1 MSKVIGVM
9 NCKDSSVPSFM
20 VKTMRLVDDNE
31 GMAGIKDDGDEYHV
45 YCQYWSFEPVSKWK
59 YLKGSERDF
68 EGAPNDCVLIVKCNS
83 NGMMY
88 QLGDH
93 HNVIAIE
100 QCGDDIIAQREPL
113 TECTLQDGVVFDT
126 PIGMPINEFK
136 CRQQSL
142 NASDSD
148 ANINGILLNK
158 ITAADVEVVKYD
170 PTKVDIESLVTE
182 RGNRYG
188 KFADGAKI
196 MRSLKAVMHNTDG
209 WSRLTDSQREA
220 LDMIQHKTGRIL
232 NGDPAYDDNWK
243 DIAGYSKLIAD
254 ELNGEVK

>member
-1 MSKVIGVM
+1 MSK
-9 NCKDSSVPSFM
+9 CK
-20 VKTMRLVDDNE
+20 K
-31 GMAGIKDDGDEYHV
+31 A
-45 YCQYWSFEPVSKWK
+45 WK

-68 EGAPNDCVLIVKCNS
+68 AGAHAGATHKYVHKELGHPIYTANPEIIKEVLFNLVA
-83 NGMMY
+83 
-88 QLGDH
+88 
-93 HNVIAIE
+93 V
-100 QCGDDIIAQREPL
+100 REPI
-113 TECTLQDGVVFDT
+113 TECTFQDGVVFDA
-126 PIGMPINEFK
+126 PIGMPLNEFK

-142 NASDSD
+142 NANDSD
-148 ANINGILLNK
+148 MRLNGIPVGEFSAK
-158 ITAADVEVVKYD
+158 ADVEVVKYD
-170 PTKVDIESLVTE
+170 PTKLDIESLVTE

-220 LDMIQHKTGRIL
+220 LDMIQHKIGRIL

-254 ELNGEVK
+254 ELNGEIK

>member
-1 MSKVIGVM
+1 MSE
-9 NCKDSSVPSFM
+9 CK
-20 VKTMRLVDDNE
+20 K
-31 GMAGIKDDGDEYHV
+31 A
-45 YCQYWSFEPVSKWK
+45 WK

-68 EGAPNDCVLIVKCNS
+68 AGAHAGATHKYVHKELGHPIYTANPEIIKEVLFNLVA
-83 NGMMY
+83 
-88 QLGDH
+88 
-93 HNVIAIE
+93 V
-100 QCGDDIIAQREPL
+100 REPI
-113 TECTLQDGVVFDT
+113 TECTFQDGVVFDA
-126 PIGMPINEFK
+126 PIGMPLNEFK

-142 NASDSD
+142 NANDSD
-148 ANINGILLNK
+148 MRLNGIPVGEFSAK
-158 ITAADVEVVKYD
+158 ADVEVVKYD
-170 PTKVDIESLVTE
+170 PTKLDIESLVTE

-220 LDMIQHKTGRIL
+220 LDMIQHKIGRIL

-254 ELNGEVK
+254 ELNGEIK

>member
-1 MSKVIGVM
+1 MSE
-9 NCKDSSVPSFM
+9 CK
-20 VKTMRLVDDNE
+20 K
-31 GMAGIKDDGDEYHV
+31 A
-45 YCQYWSFEPVSKWK
+45 WK

-68 EGAPNDCVLIVKCNS
+68 AGAHAGATHKYVHKELGHPVYTANPEIIKEVLFNLVA
-83 NGMMY
+83 
-88 QLGDH
+88 
-93 HNVIAIE
+93 V
-100 QCGDDIIAQREPL
+100 REPI
-113 TECTLQDGVVFDT
+113 TECTFQDGVVFDA
-126 PIGMPINEFK
+126 PIGMPLNEFK

-142 NASDSD
+142 NANDSD
-148 ANINGILLNK
+148 MRLNGIPVVEFSAK
-158 ITAADVEVVKYD
+158 ADVEVVKYD
-170 PTKVDIESLVTE
+170 PTKLDIESLVTE

-220 LDMIQHKTGRIL
+220 LDMIQHKIGRIL

-254 ELNGEVK
+254 ELNGEIK

>member
-1 MSKVIGVM
+1 MSE
-9 NCKDSSVPSFM
+9 CK
-20 VKTMRLVDDNE
+20 K
-31 GMAGIKDDGDEYHV
+31 A
-45 YCQYWSFEPVSKWK
+45 WK

-68 EGAPNDCVLIVKCNS
+68 AGAHAGATHKYVHKELGHPVYTANPEIIKEVLFNLVA
-83 NGMMY
+83 
-88 QLGDH
+88 
-93 HNVIAIE
+93 V
-100 QCGDDIIAQREPL
+100 REPI
-113 TECTLQDGVVFDT
+113 TECTFQDGVVFDA
-126 PIGMPINEFK
+126 PIGMPLNEFK

-142 NASDSD
+142 NANDSD
-148 ANINGILLNK
+148 MRLNGIPVGEFSAK
-158 ITAADVEVVKYD
+158 ADVEVVKYD
-170 PTKVDIESLVTE
+170 PTKLDIESLVTE

-220 LDMIQHKTGRIL
+220 LDMIQHKIGRIL

-254 ELNGEVK
+254 ELNGEIK

>member
-1 MSKVIGVM
+1 MSE
-9 NCKDSSVPSFM
+9 CK
-20 VKTMRLVDDNE
+20 K
-31 GMAGIKDDGDEYHV
+31 A
-45 YCQYWSFEPVSKWK
+45 WK

-68 EGAPNDCVLIVKCNS
+68 AGAHAGATHKYVHKELGHPVYTANPEIIKEVLFNLVA
-83 NGMMY
+83 
-88 QLGDH
+88 
-93 HNVIAIE
+93 V
-100 QCGDDIIAQREPL
+100 REPI
-113 TECTLQDGVVFDT
+113 TECTFQDGVVFDA
-126 PIGMPINEFK
+126 PIGMPLNEFK

-142 NASDSD
+142 NANDSD
-148 ANINGILLNK
+148 MRLNGIPVGEFSAK
-158 ITAADVEVVKYD
+158 ADVEVVKCD
-170 PTKVDIESLVTE
+170 PTKLDIESLVTE

-220 LDMIQHKTGRIL
+220 LDMIQHKIGRIL

-254 ELNGEVK
+254 ELNGEIK